1 MAGVCDNQDKCD
13 LELASARNSWRV
25 RVKRLLEDAQKP
37 TMQHVQR
44 HMKEV
49 CLLLFNS
56 FISGL
61 TSQCY
66 DLVFE

>member
-1 MAGVCDNQDKCD
+1 VAGVCDNQDKCD

-37 TMQHVQR
+37 TMQHIQR

-49 CLLLFNS
+49 CLLV
-56 FISGL
+56 I
-61 TSQCY
+61 
-66 DLVFE
+66 